1 MNPLNLYVHEH
12 LVATHCQDMQR
23 EAEQYR
29 LMAHLPRKHRSVI
42 RHAVGLL
49 GVLLITVG
57 TRMIQSEPR
66 GETVN
71 AW

>member
-29 LMAHLPRKHRSVI
+29 LVARLPRKH
-42 RHAVGLL
+42 
-49 GVLLITVG
+49 
-57 TRMIQSEPR
+57 
-66 GETVN
+66 
-71 AW
+71 

>member
-1 MNPLNLYVHEH
+1 MNPMNLYVHER

-29 LMAHLPRKHRSVI
+29 LAARLPRKRRGVV
-42 RHAVGLL
+42 RHAIGML

-57 TRMIQSEPR
+57 TRMRQVEPR